1 MHMSPRTQTGR
12 LSKGMGLTLALASVA
27 LITHALAVTVQTMSP
42 QGEVAKVRQARV
54 TFSDSMVKFGDP
66 RLPAPFDV
74 ACKNDKPITGA
85 GRWVDDKTWV
95 YDFTQDV
102 PAGTRCGLNLSR
114 GVKALSGEA
123 VTGDTRFAFSTGGPS
138 VVRAYPSAN
147 DYNKIEEEQVFALLL
162 NGAATQASIE
172 KHAYCE
178 VSGVSERLP
187 VAVVAGQVRTDI
199 LKAVG
204 LVPQQERV
212 VAVRC
217 ARPLPPDASVSL
229 VWGKGIA
236 TPSGVP
242 NSADRKLPYKVR
254 PPFTASFTCERVNSR
269 SDCLPI
275 RPMRIEFS
283 SPVPRKLAERIVLK
297 AADGDHQPMV
307 EQNKGETQER
317 LVGVLSGG
325 IRKWFYFFT
334 RNRGEVKIDPSES
347 AVSAVEFKPT
357 FPDNAAISI
366 EIPTDLKDDS
376 GRGLSNANAFPIKTK
391 TADAPPLAKFPR
403 ATFGILELNA
413 EPTLPVTVRHVEGDL
428 AVKGLQPGADSGR
441 ADNQG
446 SKSAKQHS
454 KTAMRD
460 LTLSDDAAIIE
471 WLAKVK
477 RYDEA
482 RLPRDDVESELH
494 IKLPPP
500 PTKAQLKGKRK
511 AKRYGEDESDDD
523 NEPGYDAYAAKLV
536 QTRSLSLLN
545 REQAAKRLT
554 LPTQA
559 KTEPH
564 PFEVIGIPMPQ
575 PGFHVVEIESPRL
588 GQVLLDRDA
597 PMYVRTSVLVTNMGV
612 HFKWGEVNSGVWVTT
627 LDKAKPV
634 PEAQIR
640 ISDCRGKPVWTGR
653 TDKHGFAAIN
663 EDLPPLGWNH
673 CSDGGSGREEGYF
686 ISARKTDEQGRAD
699 MAFVWSNW
707 NEGIESW
714 RFHVQGSNRY
724 EAEKARF
731 HTVLDRTLLRAG
743 QTVSMQHHAR
753 AELLK
758 GLRLLRN
765 DELPSEARIVHEGSG
780 QEFKFPLNWRGQRHA
795 DTVFKI
801 PEDAKLGVYKVQ
813 LEKAQGW
820 IETGSFRVEEF
831 RLPVMTGRIIGPK
844 AALIQP
850 GEVSLGLQINYG
862 NGGGAAGLPVRVSAQ
877 LSAADVEGA
886 LRTKRFPGFS
896 FRPPQEPSDPN
907 ARGFFSE
914 DYVDEDDN
922 ENAVHT
928 RDGSAKLVADK
939 LAVTLDSKGAGAV
952 TLSKL
957 PEVKTPR
964 QLLVQATYAD
974 PNGEV
979 QTLSQTLPVWPSG
992 IVLGVRTDS
1001 WVSVKQKVATQVMAL
1016 STEGKPQAGINVKVR
1031 TVAHRTSSTRKRL
1044 VGGFY
1049 AYDNQNADEDL
1060 GEVCN
1065 GTSDARG
1072 LVLCEAEMGSPG
1084 EIELIAEAK
1093 DGSGH
1098 LARSAAS
1105 VWVTRQGEVWFGGD
1119 NQDRMD
1125 VIPERRN
1132 YEADQVAKFQVRS
1145 PFRHA
1150 TALVAVERNG
1160 IIEHLTVELNGQD
1173 PTIELPVK
1181 AEWAPNVYVSVLAVR
1196 GRIREVPWYSFFTW
1210 GWRAPSEWWHAY
1222 RDVGQQYQEPT
1233 AMVDLSKPAF
1243 KYGIA
1248 EIEVG
1253 MAPHT
1258 LKVEVQPDKSSYPIR
1273 ATSLVR
1279 VKVSLPDGKPVPA
1292 GTEVTLAAVDEALL
1306 ELKPNESWDLLN
1318 AMIKRR
1324 GYGVETATAQMQ
1336 IIGKRHYG
1344 KKAAPA
1350 GGGGGDFP
1358 TRELFDTL
1366 LLWNG
1371 SVVLDAK
1378 GEAVV
1383 KVPLNDSLTSFR
1395 IMVVADAVKGENVAL
1410 FGTGQASIRATQDL
1424 QIISGVPPL
1433 VREGDQYRAMFTLR
1447 NTTAKAMDVVLTGQA
1462 GSALP
1467 EQRLHIEP
1475 NAAAE
1480 AGWEVSVPFNIKQV
1494 AWQVSAQVGTP
1505 GNGAQDSMKFTQK
1518 VAEAIPVTVQQAT
1531 LMQLDKPLSIPIAPP
1546 QKALPD
1552 ANGALRGGIEVAFK
1566 PKLADG
1572 LPGVQDFFRRY
1583 PWSCLEQKTS
1593 IAIGL
1598 RDTGYWQSIA
1608 SQIPLYLDEDG
1619 LANYFPPGAG
1629 WHNTGSDSLTAYL
1642 LSITDEASKLGYDF
1656 HIPPDTQAKMEQGL
1670 IAFVEGRIK
1679 RDFWAPAFL
1688 KNGDLDVRK
1697 LAALEALS
1705 RTGRVQP
1712 RMLGSIQILPNQ
1724 WPTGAVIDWLTLLER
1739 VKDIPERDK
1748 HIKEAEQILRARLN
1762 VQGTRLGFSTERDDS
1777 WWWLMANGDVNSV
1790 RMILGVLDK
1799 PTWKDDMP
1807 RLVTGTLQ
1815 RHQFGRWSTTVANAW
1830 GTVAIE
1836 AFSKRFEKDP
1846 VSGISRVGFDPGG
1859 PAHMPQMLAW
1869 AKQAEGGTLAL
1880 GWPQGFGVGGN
1891 KADTTVKVTHEGTGK
1906 PWVTFTSRAAVP
1918 VLVPFGSGYR
1928 ITKTITP
1935 IEQKVKGQYSRG
1947 DVLRVHLDIDV
1958 QADGTWI
1965 VLNDPVPGGAA
1976 ILGSGLGRDSQID
1989 TGSEKEDDRGW
2000 LAYQERSFE
2009 AFRAYYRYLPKGA
2022 FNVEYTVR
2030 LNNPGTFGLPQTRM
2044 EAMYAP
2050 EMFGE
2055 SPNAAMVVKP

>member
-1 MHMSPRTQTGR
+1 
-12 LSKGMGLTLALASVA
+12 MGSSRKIQAYLQSGLALACAAV
-27 LITHALAVTVQTMSP
+27 ITHALAVTVQTMSP

-66 RLPAPFDV
+66 RLPSPFNV
-74 ACKNDKPITGA
+74 SCQNDKPITGT

-95 YDFTQDV
+95 YDFTQDL
-102 PAGTRCGLNLSR
+102 PAGTRCGLALSP

-123 VTGDTRFAFSTGGPS
+123 LTGDTRFAFSTGGPS
-138 VVRAYPSAN
+138 VVRAYPSPG
-147 DYNKIEEEQVFALLL
+147 DYSKIEEEQVFALLL
-162 NGAATQASIE
+162 NGVATQASIE

-187 VAVVAGQVRTDI
+187 VAVVGGQVRTDI

-204 LVPQQERV
+204 LVAQQERV

-217 ARPLPPDASVSL
+217 ARPLPPDARVSL
-229 VWGKGIA
+229 VWARGIT

-242 NSADRKLPYKVR
+242 NSADRELEYKVR
-254 PPFTASFTCERVNSR
+254 PPFTASFTCERVNAR

-297 AADGDHQPMV
+297 AADGEHKPLV
-307 EQNKGETQER
+307 EQDRGETQER
-317 LVGVLSGG
+317 LVSVEASG

-347 AVSAVEFKPT
+347 AVSAVEFAPT
-357 FPDNAAISI
+357 FPDSSAVSI
-366 EIPTDLKDDS
+366 EIPADLKDDS
-376 GRGLSNANAFPIKTK
+376 GRPLGNASAFPIKTR
-391 TADAPPLAKFPR
+391 TAEAPPLAKFPR

-428 AVKGLQPGADSGR
+428 AVKGLQPDAPTPTG
-441 ADNQG
+441 
-446 SKSAKQHS
+446 KSAV
-454 KTAMRD
+454 RD
-460 LTLSDDAAIIE
+460 LKLSDDAAIID

-477 RYDEA
+477 RYDES
-482 RLPRDDVESELH
+482 RLRRDEVESELH
-494 IKLPPP
+494 VKLPPVH
-500 PTKAQLKGKRK
+500 TKAKPKRPV
-511 AKRYGEDESDDD
+511 KRYGEDEADDVD
-523 NEPGYDAYAAKLV
+523 NQPGYNPDAANLV
-536 QTRSLSLLN
+536 QTRTVSLLN
-545 REQAAKRLT
+545 REKAAQRMS
-554 LPTQA
+554 LPSQA
-559 KTEPH
+559 KTDPH

-575 PGFHVVEIESPRL
+575 PGFHVVEIESPKL
-588 GQVLLDRDA
+588 GQALLDRDA
-597 PMYVRTSVLVTNMGV
+597 PMYVRTSVLVTNLGV
-612 HFKWGEVNSGVWVTT
+612 HFKWGAINSGVWVTT
-627 LDKAKPV
+627 LDKARPV
-634 PEAQIR
+634 PNAVIQ
-640 ISDCRGKPVWTGR
+640 ISDCRGQSVWKGR
-653 TDKHGFAAIN
+653 TDQHGFAKVDEA
-663 EDLPPLGWNH
+663 LPSLSWSY
-673 CSDGGSGREEGYF
+673 CSADQSGREEGYF
-686 ISARKTDEQGRAD
+686 ISARKTDEKGRAD
-699 MAFVWSNW
+699 MAFVWSSW

-714 RFHVQGSNRY
+714 RFHINSAGRY
-724 EAEKARF
+724 NPEPQRF
-731 HTVLDRTLLRAG
+731 HTVFDRTLLRAG

-753 AELLK
+753 AELLT
-758 GLRLLRN
+758 GLRLLRD
-765 DELPSEARIVHEGSG
+765 DELPDEVRIVHQGSG
-780 QEFKFPLNWRGQRHA
+780 QEFKFPLSWREHRHA
-795 DTVFKI
+795 DTTFQI
-801 PEDAKLGVYKVQ
+801 PEDAKLGVYDVS
-813 LEKAQGW
+813 LRWPHGHRGYVP
-820 IETGSFRVEEF
+820 TGSFRVEEF

-844 AALIQP
+844 GALIQP
-850 GEVSLGLQINYG
+850 KDVPIGLQINYG

-877 LSAADVEGA
+877 LGDADIASA
-886 LRTKRFPGFS
+886 LRTQRFPGFN
-896 FRPPQEPSDPN
+896 FQPPREPRDPN

-914 DYVDEDDN
+914 EYVDEDDDQVFTHARN
-922 ENAVHT
+922 D
-928 RDGSAKLVADK
+928 RAKLVADK
-939 LAVTLDSKGAGAV
+939 LAATLDGKGAGNV

-957 PEVKTPR
+957 PEVSTPR

-1001 WVSVKQKVATQVMAL
+1001 WVSVRQKVATQVMAL
-1016 STEGKPQAGINVKVR
+1016 DTNGQPQAGIRVALR
-1031 TVAHRTSSTRKRL
+1031 AVAHHTSSTRKRL

-1072 LVLCEAEMGSPG
+1072 LVLCEAEMSQPG
-1084 EIELIAEAK
+1084 EIELIAQAK
-1093 DGSGH
+1093 DSGGH

-1132 YEADQVAKFQVRS
+1132 YEAGQVAKFQVRS

-1150 TALVAVERNG
+1150 TALVAIERNG
-1160 IIEHLTVELNGQD
+1160 IIDTFTVQLDGQD
-1173 PTIELPVK
+1173 PTIEVPIK

-1210 GWRAPSEWWHAY
+1210 GWRTPSEWWHAY
-1222 RDVGQQYQEPT
+1222 RDEGQQYQEPT

-1253 MAPHT
+1253 MGPHT
-1258 LKVEVQPDKSSYPIR
+1258 LKVDVQPDQSSYPIR
-1273 ATSLVR
+1273 ATSQVR
-1279 VKVSLPDGKPVPA
+1279 IRVSLPDGSPAPA

-1306 ELKPNESWDLLN
+1306 ELQPNESWNLLK
-1318 AMIKRR
+1318 AMIQQR
-1324 GYGVETATAQMQ
+1324 GYGIETATAQMQ

-1366 LLWNG
+1366 LLWNPR
-1371 SVVLDAK
+1371 VVLDAK
-1378 GEAVV
+1378 GESVV

-1395 IMVVADAVKGENVAL
+1395 LVVVADAVKGSNVAL
-1410 FGTGQASIRATQDL
+1410 FGTGQARIRATQDL
-1424 QIISGVPPL
+1424 QILSGVPPL
-1433 VREGDQYRAMFTLR
+1433 VREGDIYRAMFTLR
-1447 NTTAKAMDVVLTGQA
+1447 NTTAKPMDVVLTAQA

-1467 EQRLHIEP
+1467 EQRIHLDA
-1475 NAAAE
+1475 NAAAD
-1480 AGWEVSVPFNIKQV
+1480 ASWDVTVPFNIKQV
-1494 AWQVSAQVGTP
+1494 EWQVQAASTG
-1505 GNGAQDSMKFTQK
+1505 GNSTTQDRMKFTQK
-1518 VAEAIPVTVQQAT
+1518 VAEAVPVTVQQAT
-1531 LMQLDKPLSIPIAPP
+1531 LMQLDKPIGIPIAPP

-1552 ANGALRGGIEVAFK
+1552 GKGALRGGIEVAFK

-1572 LPGVQDFFRRY
+1572 MPGVREFFEHY
-1583 PWSCLEQKTS
+1583 SWSCLEQKTS

-1619 LANYFPPGAG
+1619 LANYFPPAVG

-1642 LSITDEASKLGYDF
+1642 LSISDEASKLGYDF
-1656 HIPPDTQAKMEQGL
+1656 HIPPDTRDKMERGL
-1670 IAFVEGRIK
+1670 IAFVESRIK
-1679 RDFWAPAFL
+1679 RDFWTPAFL

-1705 RTGRVQP
+1705 RTGRVQA

-1724 WPTGAVIDWLTLLER
+1724 WPTGAVIDWLMVLDR
-1739 VKDIPERDK
+1739 VKDIPDRDK
-1748 HIKEAEQILRARLN
+1748 RITEADQILRARLN

-1799 PTWKDDMP
+1799 PAWKDDMP

-1815 RHQFGRWSTTVANAW
+1815 RHQFGHWSTTVANTW
-1830 GTVAIE
+1830 GSVAIE

-1846 VSGISRVGFDPGG
+1846 VSGSSRVGFDPGG
-1859 PAHMPQMLAW
+1859 NAQTLDW
-1869 AKQAEGGTLAL
+1869 AKQGAGGTLAL
-1880 GWPQGFGVGGN
+1880 GWPQGFAVGGS
-1891 KADTTVKVTHEGTGK
+1891 KAATTVKVTHEGTGK
-1906 PWVTFTSRAAVP
+1906 PWVTFTSKAAVP
-1918 VLVPFGSGYR
+1918 VVTPFSSGYR
-1928 ITKTITP
+1928 INKTITAV
-1935 IEQKVKGQYSRG
+1935 EQKTKGVFSRG

-1958 QADGTWI
+1958 QADATWV
-1965 VLNDPVPGGAA
+1965 VLNDPVPGGAT

-1989 TGSEKEDDRGW
+1989 TNTENEDERGW
-2000 LAYQERSFE
+2000 LAYKERSFE
-2009 AFRAYYRYLPKGA
+2009 AYRAYYRYLPKGH
-2022 FNVEYTVR
+2022 FSVEYTVR

-2055 SPNAAMVVKP
+2055 SPNAAMVVQP